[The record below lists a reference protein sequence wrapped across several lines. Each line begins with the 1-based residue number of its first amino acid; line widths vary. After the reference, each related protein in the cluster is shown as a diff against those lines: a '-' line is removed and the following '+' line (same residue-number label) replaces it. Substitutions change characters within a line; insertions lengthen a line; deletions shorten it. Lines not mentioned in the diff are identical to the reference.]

1 MPNKDIFCNIPW
13 YELHINHDGSYD
25 LCGCMSELI
34 TQTKDAEEWNI
45 KNYPVAEYWQSR
57 RLRDE
62 RLSKLSDTPN
72 PACGVCQHQDSIGN
86 HSKRIKE
93 NLKSVIFYDHNFYKS
108 FEQSPHKQAFD
119 HSLDND
125 GATVTQPLSYH
136 LSLGNECDLAC
147 VMCSPNSSF
156 KLANDYEALGWIK
169 DARRLNWTDDQ
180 QIWEDFCQTLLTT
193 PLVSLHII
201 GGEPTINKRFV
212 QLIDLFVDN
221 NHTDFSFSF
230 TTNCMHKLDHLWDRL
245 ANFKRVEVGMSVET
259 VNFTN
264 NYVRY
269 GSDINVILENIA
281 EFKATAP
288 ENVAF
293 VIRTVPTLLT
303 VNYYSQLID
312 WCLDNDF
319 LLNSYFAT
327 DPAWQQIRLLPDYVK
342 IHLQAEFQHQLE
354 NYMMLA
360 EFRIK
365 GLTNFR
371 NQTYVL
377 ENLISELRAVLA
389 SLTLGNS
396 DVDLVNESVLKF
408 KQLDTLR
415 NTNVMNNFPMLK
427 EYFKSNGY

>member
-34 TQTKDAEEWNI
+34 TQTEDAKEWNI
-45 KNYPVAEYWQSR
+45 RNYPVADYWQSR

-72 PACGVCQHQDSIGN
+72 PACGVCQHQDKIGN

-108 FEQSPHKQAFD
+108 FAQSPHRAAFD
-119 HSLDND
+119 YSLTND
-125 GATVTQPLSYH
+125 GATVTQPVSYH

-147 VMCSPNSSF
+147 VMCSPNSSY
-156 KLANDYEALGWIK
+156 KLAADYQAVGWIK
-169 DARRLNWTDDQ
+169 DARRLNWADDEQ
-180 QIWEDFCQTLLTT
+180 VWQDFCQTLLAT

-201 GGEPTINKRFV
+201 GGEPTINKRFA

-230 TTNCMHKLDHLWDRL
+230 TTNCMHGLDHLWDKL
-245 ANFKRVEVGMSVET
+245 ARFKRVEIGMSIET
-259 VNFTN
+259 VNSTN
-264 NYVRY
+264 DYVRY
-269 GSDINVILENIA
+269 GSDIKVILANIA
-281 EFKATAP
+281 KFKATAP

-303 VNYYSQLID
+303 VNYYGELID
-312 WCLDNDF
+312 WCLENDF

-327 DPAWQQIRLLPDYVK
+327 DPAWQQIRLLPDYVN
-342 IHLQAEFQHQLE
+342 IHLQAEFRHQLE
-354 NYMMLA
+354 NYTMLA

-415 NTNVMNNFPMLK
+415 NTNVINNFPMLK

>member
-1 MPNKDIFCNIPW
+1 
-13 YELHINHDGSYD
+13 
-25 LCGCMSELI
+25 MSELI

-180 QIWEDFCQTLLTT
+180 QVWEDFCQTLLTT

-415 NTNVMNNFPMLK
+415 NTNVINNFPMLK